1 MKVAMPRWFLSLS
14 IQWKL
19 QFGFFLVTMIT
30 IVVNRLEGYNE
41 LKKLIEIA
49 RSSGVAA
56 PVTQQLDAR
65 LDSYVVA
72 SLWQSGLEF
81 VILFFVIS
89 LLAKLFSRPIKNLV
103 RALAGIEKGDLT
115 HAVENRSLDEIGILE
130 RSFNAMLSNLTEVIR
145 NIDDNSK
152 QMAQSA
158 YQVATI
164 SHEIAKVSKNEH
176 SRSEEVSSATE
187 QLRSISSAVHQLADE
202 ANSRSVKTEE
212 CARAGIVSVQRNI
225 SEMDATVGDVSRAA
239 LEMDELKQAA
249 QQIVNIISTI
259 RTIAEQTNLLALNA
273 AIEAARAGEAGRG
286 FAVVADEVRSLAV
299 RTTESTGQISAIIID
314 LNSRVERASA
324 TMVGV
329 VGSVNTSQETAR
341 DTSQVIEGVVNEI
354 IETAR
359 ANQKI
364 AAVSKEQMDQ
374 FHFLRTS
381 LDRLFETFKESSAK
395 VETTATIGDDLYRV
409 SESLNDLLSQFTYER
424 HETVEEASHE
434 KRRNPRIANHLRVHL
449 EQDGKSYE
457 TICRDLSMSG
467 VRLLLKEKLV
477 EARPVK
483 VALFLPYDNLEQYE
497 QQKPLEIA
505 ARVAW
510 QRASEGGQ
518 LCGFEFGRLSEAQTR
533 SLQECF
539 RYFNKKPAFE
549 PSQPLSAGR

>member
-1 MKVAMPRWFLSLS
+1 MRFLMPRWFLSLS

-30 IVVNRLEGYNE
+30 IVVNRLEGYAE
-41 LKKLIEIA
+41 LGKLIEIA
-49 RSSGVAA
+49 RSSGVSEA
-56 PVTQQLDAR
+56 VIRQLDAR
-65 LDSYVVA
+65 LDSYVAA

-103 RALAGIEKGDLT
+103 GALAGIEKGDLT
-115 HAVENRSLDEIGILE
+115 HAVETKSLDEIGILE
-130 RSFNAMLSNLTEVIR
+130 SSFNAMLSNLTEVIR

-176 SRSEEVSSATE
+176 SRSEEVASATE
-187 QLRSISSAVHQLADE
+187 QLRNISSSVHQLAEE
-202 ANSRSVKTEE
+202 ANNRSVKTEE

-225 SEMDATVGDVSRAA
+225 SEMDATVGEVNRAA
-239 LEMDELKQAA
+239 QEMNELKDAA
-249 QQIVNIISTI
+249 QQIFNIISTI

-299 RTTESTGQISAIIID
+299 RTTESTGQISTIIGD
-314 LNSRVERASA
+314 LNTRVERVSA

-354 IETAR
+354 VETAR

-364 AAVSKEQMDQ
+364 AGVSKEQMDQ
-374 FHFLRTS
+374 FHSLRTS

-409 SESLNDLLSQFTYER
+409 SESLNGLLSQFTYER
-424 HETVEEASHE
+424 HETIEVANHE
-434 KRRNPRIANHLRVHL
+434 KRRSPRITSHLRLHV
-449 EQDGKSYE
+449 QQQGKTFE
-457 TICRDLSMSG
+457 TICRDLSMTG
-467 VRLLLKEKLV
+467 LRLSLKERLV
-477 EARPVK
+477 EAVPVQ
-483 VALFLPYDNLEQYE
+483 LSIFLPYDNLIEYE
-497 QQKPLEIA
+497 QQRPLNLT
-505 ARVAW
+505 ARIAW
-510 QRASEGGQ
+510 QRQNDGSYLTGM
-518 LCGFEFGRLSEAQTR
+518 EFLHPTETQTR
-533 SLQECF
+533 LLKDCF
-539 RYFNKKPAFE
+539 HYFNKKSSFE
-549 PSQPLSAGR
+549 GKHPSQRAG